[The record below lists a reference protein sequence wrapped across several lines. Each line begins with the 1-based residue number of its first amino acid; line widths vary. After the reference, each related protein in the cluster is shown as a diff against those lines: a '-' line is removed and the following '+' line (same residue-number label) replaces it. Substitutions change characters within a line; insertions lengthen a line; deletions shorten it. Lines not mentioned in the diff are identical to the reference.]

1 MSGLADRPEETR
13 EATPVSD
20 SMPAPGPARSNGPE
34 PAPRRQV
41 LTFRLDREHY
51 GVDIADIVEILKYR
65 PATPV
70 PQASAMVHGI
80 VSVRGRIIT
89 VVDGRR
95 RLGLSEAPA
104 GRATRIIV
112 MRHGEESVGVLVD
125 EVLQVE
131 RLPDDAVSAPPASL
145 AAAAERGVAGVC
157 DLRRDTLLVLLDRA
171 TFLSF

>member
-1 MSGLADRPEETR
+1 VSD
-13 EATPVSD
+13 ATPVAGVDRTGASGL
-20 SMPAPGPARSNGPE
+20 SW
-34 PAPRRQV
+34 RRQV

-51 GVDIADIVEILKYR
+51 GVDIGDIVEILKYR

-70 PQASAMVHGI
+70 PQASPLVHGI

-95 RLGLSEAPA
+95 RLGLSEAPV
-104 GRATRIIV
+104 GRSTRIIV
-112 MRHGEESVGVLVD
+112 MRHGDESVGVLVD

-131 RLPDDAVSAPPASL
+131 RLPEDAVAAPPASL